1 MRARAAIA
9 DLVPYEPG
17 KPALEVQRAG
27 GLARVVKLASN
38 EGQFGPLPAAV
49 EAIARAVPALNR
61 YPERARELCERL
73 AARHGVTVDRVA
85 VGNGADS
92 LVGLLSLAFLD
103 AGDEALTAW
112 PSFVT
117 YRLAAV
123 RMGARPVL
131 VPLSDGAAD
140 PAALLAAVTDRT
152 RVVFVA
158 NPNNPTG
165 DMLPRPALAAFL
177 DALPERVLAV
187 VDEAYHEYVTADGYP
202 DAIAE
207 HGGRPNVAVLRT
219 FSKIYGL
226 AGLRIG
232 YLVGPPAAVAAV
244 RKVQNA
250 FDTSELGHV
259 AALASLDAPPAE
271 LARRR
276 ADTAAGREAI
286 AAALAAAGFEPRP
299 SVANFVYA
307 DVGDGRALADRL
319 EREGV
324 IVRPLAPFGA
334 PEAIRVTVGTPAEIE
349 RFAAALAGALERA

>member
-1 MRARAAIA
+1 
-9 DLVPYEPG
+9 
-17 KPALEVQRAG
+17 
-27 GLARVVKLASN
+27 VKLASN

-61 YPERARELCERL
+61 YPERARELRERL

-117 YRLAAV
+117 YRL
-123 RMGARPVL
+123 
-131 VPLSDGAAD
+131 
-140 PAALLAAVTDRT
+140 
-152 RVVFVA
+152 
-158 NPNNPTG
+158 
-165 DMLPRPALAAFL
+165 
-177 DALPERVLAV
+177 
-187 VDEAYHEYVTADGYP
+187 
-202 DAIAE
+202 
-207 HGGRPNVAVLRT
+207 
-219 FSKIYGL
+219 
-226 AGLRIG
+226 
-232 YLVGPPAAVAAV
+232 AAVAAV

-334 PEAIRVTVGTPAEIE
+334 PEAIRVTVGTSAEIE